1 MSELTIEVQN
11 REDSGKNKNRQLRA
25 QGRIPAVVY
34 GGDLGPANIQV
45 GERTIGKLLRT
56 AGENAVFLL
65 SLEGTDQ
72 TRHAMIKELA
82 VDAVTGQVLH
92 IDFQR
97 VDMTEKIRLDVPVE
111 LLGEPAG
118 VRLEGGMIDF
128 VSREVEVECLPGNIP
143 ETVTV
148 NVEELHIGD
157 TVQASEL
164 ELGEGVELI
173 DDPERVIA
181 SISLARI
188 EEEEVEEDETEE
200 VEVEGEEDEDADEDS
215 EDDED

>member
-11 REDSGKNKNRQLRA
+11 REETGKNKNRQLRTE
-25 QGRIPAVVY
+25 GRIPAVVY
-34 GGDLGPANIQV
+34 GGELDPANIQV
-45 GERTIGKLLRT
+45 AERTIAKLLRN

-72 TRHAMIKELA
+72 TRHAMIKELD
-82 VDAVTGQVLH
+82 VDPVSGQVLH

-97 VDMTEKIRLDVPVE
+97 VNMSEKIRLQVPVE
-111 LLGEPAG
+111 LVGEPLG
-118 VRLEGGMIDF
+118 VRMEGGMIDF
-128 VSREVEVECLPGNIP
+128 VNREVEVECLPGNIP

-148 NVEELHIGD
+148 NVEELHVGQHAEAKD
-157 TVQASEL
+157 L

-181 SISLARI
+181 SITAARI
-188 EEEEVEEDETEE
+188 AET
-200 VEVEGEEDEDADEDS
+200 VSEDEDEEAAEGAEAAPEAAEGTED
-215 EDDED
+215 